1 MSESSRSFRDFAA
14 RLLDYEGVLVE
25 HIEPEGLELLAPAPV
40 AQVLQIPELARL
52 GFAAELPTNAE
63 RVGLE
68 SDWLERFGQLL
79 GERGQRARVTLPVAL
94 PQLTTAERVV
104 EHTINLQNAVYRVVS
119 VTPAWTRY
127 LVMLFRVTAFSDEK
141 RDGVIKLGFNLA
153 NGSTLDAMVDELLAS
168 AIEMAGLKG
177 SPPSPA
183 SLPPGWTPAQLK
195 SRVARALPERI
206 DAHLTPFLK
215 GMQRRLDRDLRRV
228 HDYFN
233 DLRAES
239 LLRLQ
244 KQLAA
249 EKETARERLRL
260 EAIAREYEAKVADL
274 RQKYSLRVDAQWS
287 QTLEVVM
294 PVQRVEIL
302 IKRRKG
308 ERQIRLDWNPL
319 ARKLDVPPC
328 EYSYTQSPVRLVC
341 DDRLHLISPAAHAP
355 CASCDK
361 AYCRACHPLQC
372 PKCHRKEG
380 AAPAI
385 QSGEGGYRLTMKKT
399 VMNGKQPSRIDDTET

>member
-1 MSESSRSFRDFAA
+1 MSESSSSFRNFAA

-40 AQVLQIPELARL
+40 AKVLHISELARL
-52 GFAAELPTNAE
+52 GFAAELPANAE

-68 SDWLERFGQLL
+68 SDWLERFGHLL
-79 GERGQRARVTLPVAL
+79 GARGQTARVVLPIAL
-94 PQLTTAERVV
+94 PPLTNAERVV
-104 EHTINLQNAVYRVVS
+104 EHTVNLQNAVYRVVG

-127 LVMLFRVTAFSDEK
+127 LIMLFRVTAFSDEK
-141 RDGVIKLGFNLA
+141 RDGVIKLGFNLV
-153 NGSTLDAMVDELLAS
+153 NGSTLDAIVDELLSS
-168 AIEMAGLKG
+168 AIETAGMKK
-177 SPPSPA
+177 SPPMPA
-183 SLPPGWTPAQLK
+183 SLPPGWSPVQLK
-195 SRVARALPERI
+195 SRVARALPERVES
-206 DAHLTPFLK
+206 HLAPFLK

-228 HDYFN
+228 HGYFD

-260 EAIAREYEAKVADL
+260 EAIAREYKAKVADL
-274 RQKYSLRVDAQWS
+274 QQKYALRVDVAWS
-287 QTLEVVM
+287 QTLEVVT
-294 PVQRVEIL
+294 PVQRVEVL

-308 ERQIRLDWNPL
+308 ERRIRLDWNPL

-341 DDRLHLISPAAHAP
+341 DDKLHLIRPAAHAP

-380 AAPAI
+380 ATPAI
-385 QSGEGGYRLTMKKT
+385 QFGE
-399 VMNGKQPSRIDDTET
+399 D

>member
-1 MSESSRSFRDFAA
+1 MSQSSSSFRDFAA
-14 RLLDYEGVLVE
+14 HLLNYEGVLIE
-25 HIEPEGLELLAPAPV
+25 RIEPEGLELLAPVPV

-52 GFAAELPTNAE
+52 GFGMELPAHAE

-68 SDWLERFGQLL
+68 SDWLERFGHLL
-79 GERGQRARVTLPVAL
+79 GARGQTARVTLPVAL
-94 PQLTTAERVV
+94 PQLTNAGRVV
-104 EHTINLQNAVYRVVS
+104 EHTINLQNAVYRVIG

-141 RDGVIKLGFNLA
+141 RDGIVKLGFNLS
-153 NGSTLDAMVDELLAS
+153 NGSAIDAIADELLS
-168 AIEMAGLKG
+168 HAIETEGVNDA
-177 SPPSPA
+177 SPPLPA
-183 SLPPGWTPAQLK
+183 QLPSDWTQTQLK

-206 DAHLTPFLK
+206 DAHLAPFLK
-215 GMQRRLDRDLRRV
+215 GMQRRLDRDLRRI

-233 DLRAES
+233 DLRTES
-239 LLRLQ
+239 LLRLR

-249 EKETARERLRL
+249 AETETTREHLRL
-260 EAIAREYEAKVADL
+260 EAIAREYAAKVADL
-274 RQKYSLRVDAQWS
+274 QQKYALRVDVVWS

-308 ERQIRLDWNPL
+308 ERKITLDWNPL
-319 ARKLDVPPC
+319 ARKLDIPPC
-328 EYSYTQSPVRLVC
+328 EYSYTQSPVRMVC

-355 CASCDK
+355 CASCAK

-380 AAPAI
+380 
-385 QSGEGGYRLTMKKT
+385 
-399 VMNGKQPSRIDDTET
+399 